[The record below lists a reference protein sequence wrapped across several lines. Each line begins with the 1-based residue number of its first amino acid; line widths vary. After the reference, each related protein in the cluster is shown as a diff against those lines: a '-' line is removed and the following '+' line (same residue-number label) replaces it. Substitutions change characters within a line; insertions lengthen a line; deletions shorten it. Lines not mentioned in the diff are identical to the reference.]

1 MYFSETL
8 VVSSLVSLTL
18 ATSHV
23 PVTIDGLDAEYD
35 IKCGSVTVKGRDV
48 YNSVA

>member
-1 MYFSETL
+1 MHFSETL
-8 VVSSLVSLTL
+8 VVSSLVSLAL
-18 ATSHV
+18 AVGHV